1 MKEKKILKFPQN
13 FLKESNRFWPNKNP
27 KKQKSF
33 AQLFQF
39 FFSIEKSKIKN
50 MNEIRRGK
58 DPQKQLMDEQNIFI
72 TGWYLSMK
80 QRLQ

>member
-1 MKEKKILKFPQN
+1 MEQKFIEGEKKFLKFPQN

-39 FFSIEKSKIKN
+39 FFF
-50 MNEIRRGK
+50 
-58 DPQKQLMDEQNIFI
+58 L
-72 TGWYLSMK
+72 
-80 QRLQ
+80 

>member
-1 MKEKKILKFPQN
+1 
-13 FLKESNRFWPNKNP
+13 
-27 KKQKSF
+27 
-33 AQLFQF
+33 
-39 FFSIEKSKIKN
+39 